1 MMDTY
6 SKNRTT
12 DRNNVGRPIIVYDD
26 DSGEKNNDT
35 PNSSSGIIFNILLRF
50 VWTFSGYFLL
60 WSDAN
65 IHNYPFL

>member
-6 SKNRTT
+6 SKNRAT

-35 PNSSSGIIFNILLRF
+35 SNSSSGIKKFIGLRF
-50 VWTFSGYFLL
+50 V
-60 WSDAN
+60 
-65 IHNYPFL
+65 